1 MIDIWHYPK
10 KDDAKLRREIL
21 AEYFGDETFQMLKT
35 ERGQPYAKSKTGI
48 LSFSITHTA
57 TDCFL
62 AVSTR
67 GLPVGVDAE
76 LKTRKVKGEPILRRY
91 GSVKEQKKY
100 KSLKSVKDKNTF
112 MLKSWVLKEAVS
124 KVFGI
129 GIIGIQARF
138 FRSIDVTLASKNSG
152 TFKIES
158 DQGIITLYYRW
169 LKSPQYVVVVV
180 TIKPQ

>member
-21 AEYFGDETFQMLKT
+21 TEYFGDEPFEILKT
-35 ERGQPYAKSKTGI
+35 TRGQPYAKSQTGI

-57 TDCFL
+57 KDCFL

-76 LKTRKVKGEPILRRY
+76 LKTRKVNGAAILRRY
-91 GSVKEQKKY
+91 GSEKEQKKFASI
-100 KSLKSVKDKNTF
+100 KSQKNKNTF
-112 MLKSWVLKEAVS
+112 ALKSWVLKEAVS

-129 GIIGIQARF
+129 GIIGIQANL
-138 FRSIDVTLASKNSG
+138 FRSIDLTLASKPSG
-152 TFKIES
+152 IFELES
-158 DQGIITLYYRW
+158 DQGRIHLYYRW
-169 LKSPQYVVVVV
+169 LKSPKYVVVVV
-180 TIKPQ
+180 SIRP